1 MSTHVV
7 VGVDGSVPATE
18 AVEWAAADARRRGLD
33 LRLVHVGPQWLHEGD
48 AGHCARALEEA
59 AGRARAVADGVKV
72 TTEVLSGNVVEELIR
87 ESAAADALVLGSR
100 GLGGF
105 AGMMV
110 GSVSLAVAGH
120 AAGPVVVVRTAGA
133 AGAAGASGHG
143 TVVVGHDGSDDS
155 RAAMEYAVEQARAR
169 HARLHVVSAWQLP
182 VFSPYAVAYSGLVE
196 DVVREEQ
203 AAARERVTPWRQAN
217 PDLVITDEQPCAH
230 PVSALMDAAATA
242 DLVVVGS
249 RGRGG
254 FASAVLGS
262 VGHGVLHHVTCP
274 VAVVRPRQEDRA

>member
-1 MSTHVV
+1 MSTHIV

-18 AVEWAAADARRRGLD
+18 AVGWAAADARRRGLD
-33 LRLVHVGPQWLHEGD
+33 LRLVHVGPQWLHDGNAE
-48 AGHCARALEEA
+48 HCARMLEEA
-59 AGRARAVADGVKV
+59 AERARAVAGGVKV
-72 TTEVLSGNVVEELIR
+72 TTELLSGNVAEELIR
-87 ESAAADALVLGSR
+87 ESAGADGLVLGSR

-105 AGMMV
+105 AGMTV

-120 AAGPVVVVRTAGA
+120 AAGPVVVVRTAGTA
-133 AGAAGASGHG
+133 GHG
-143 TVVVGHDGSDDS
+143 TVVVGLDGSDDS

-169 HARLHVVSAWQLP
+169 HARLHVVSAWQVP
-182 VFSPYAVAYSGLVE
+182 VFSPYAVAYGGLIE
-196 DVVREEQ
+196 DAVREEQ

-230 PVSALMDAAATA
+230 PVSALMDAAGTA

-254 FASAVLGS
+254 FASALLGS
-262 VGHGVLHHVTCP
+262 VSHGVLHHVTCP
-274 VAVVRPRQEDRA
+274 VAVVRPRAEERS